1 MRKIKWENIIFILMV
16 GAYIYNAFSIDKN
29 VMATLLIQISMSYVC
44 REIIKY
50 IRKKGIKKALKIK
63 ED

>member
-16 GAYIYNAFSIDKN
+16 GAYIYNAFSIHKN

-50 IRKKGIKKALKIK
+50 IRKNGIKKALIIE

>member
-29 VMATLLIQISMSYVC
+29 VMATLLIQIRMSYVC
-44 REIIKY
+44 REIINY
-50 IRKKGIKKALKIK
+50 ISKNGMKKSLIIE

>member
-16 GAYIYNAFSIDKN
+16 GAYTYNAFSIDKN

-50 IRKKGIKKALKIK
+50 IRKNGIKKALIIE

>member
-29 VMATLLIQISMSYVC
+29 VMSTLLIQISMSYVC

-50 IRKKGIKKALKIK
+50 IRKNGIKKALIIE